1 MASGKRIPFINVL
14 RLLAMVFVLTPHLLA
29 YQLENQVM
37 IWVGTYVLNPL
48 HIVQYCGALGVSL
61 FFITSG
67 YLTMPQA
74 GTGRCVQ
81 RLYRQV
87 LSLMVEVFAAMM
99 FCMVVSYA
107 FQALFTAING
117 HQGPYAA
124 FTLRDWLASAVLY
137 RNFMFRVSTEG
148 ILWFLVPFLMF
159 KLGLILLDKPLR
171 RLEQRGNGPWL
182 FFGAVVLGFAIR
194 ALWPAFNYITERFFY
209 MGIILMGYIF
219 ALLNHGRISKAKCAL
234 LQGVNLALMLFSL
247 QMTQVG
253 IDNGYIVSAL
263 YAAVL
268 FYGCY
273 KLRDS
278 FHYNRFP
285 GLYGYHR
292 PALLPA
298 ALLRGGQFHSAD
310 LLRVLERV
318 LHREPRHG
326 HPGPVHGADAGRG
339 HRLCLWRPALDCPGT
354 AGPGPAAGGAQA
366 PRRSCRVRRR
376 THP

>member
-61 FFITSG
+61 FYITSG

-182 FFGAVVLGFAIR
+182 FFGAVVLGFAVR

-219 ALLNHGRISKAKCAL
+219 ALLHHGRISKAKCAL
-234 LQGVNLALMLFSL
+234 LQGANLALMLFSL

-253 IDNGYIVSAL
+253 IDTGYIVSAL

-278 FHYNRFP
+278 FHYNRFLAYTDTI
-285 GLYGYHR
+285 GLPFFLLHYCVGVNFIQLIYYVFWNGYYTENHVMATLGLSTVLMLAVVTAYAYGVQPWIAR
-292 PALLPA
+292 GLRALGRRLEGRKPPVAPA
-298 ALLRGGQFHSAD
+298 A
-310 LLRVLERV
+310 
-318 LHREPRHG
+318 
-326 HPGPVHGADAGRG
+326 
-339 HRLCLWRPALDCPGT
+339 
-354 AGPGPAAGGAQA
+354 
-366 PRRSCRVRRR
+366 
-376 THP
+376 